1 MPSAQPPSHMKSHF
15 SVHVTEYPDA
25 DAVKLENNRRE
36 TATGSGADV
45 AITPS
50 LERRR
55 RDDLLTDWKKI
66 EATLARHLTYIIT
79 QWEER

>member
-15 SVHVTEYPDA
+15 SAHGTEYPDA
-25 DAVKLENNRRE
+25 DVVKPKINRME

-45 AITPS
+45 VITPS

-55 RDDLLTDWKKI
+55 RDDLLTVWKKI
-66 EATLARHLTYIIT
+66 EATLARHLTFIIM

>member
-15 SVHVTEYPDA
+15 SAHETEYPDA
-25 DAVKLENNRRE
+25 DAVKPENNRRE

-45 AITPS
+45 VITPS

-55 RDDLLTDWKKI
+55 RDDLLTGWKKI
-66 EATLARHLTYIIT
+66 EATLVQHLTCIIT